1 MTRED
6 RALLEDA
13 FALDDRLRAERQAEQ
28 QSTICTKEENAAD
41 LITKEYVRPLPEPE
55 AEIFTEA
62 QGEVLSRMVA
72 LIRDD
77 THDKLDRALA
87 PLKSKIAELTGRVE
101 TLTAL
106 LADKQRKGSSNA

>member
-13 FALDDRLRAERQAEQ
+13 FALDDHLRAERQAEEQ
-28 QSTICTKEENAAD
+28 CTTFTKENAAG
-41 LITKEYVRPLPEPE
+41 LITKEYVRPLPEPQE
-55 AEIFTEA
+55 EIFTDA

-77 THDKLDRALA
+77 AHDQLDRALA
-87 PLKSKIAELTGRVE
+87 PLKAKIAELTGRVE
-101 TLTAL
+101 ILTAL
-106 LADKQRKGSSNA
+106 LADKQRNGNSNV